1 MARRPTSDS
10 PLFGE
15 RFAALDRGESQRLL
29 VFFAR
34 RVLDPEVALDLTA
47 ETFAQ
52 ALASRSKFWGQSEE
66 EAVAW
71 IYGIARHQLS
81 RYFRAGSTESRAI
94 RRLSLDVPEL
104 SAADVSAIER
114 EAGLGELRT
123 AMAAALREVSE
134 EQRDALRLRLVD
146 ELAYPEVAD
155 RLGISE
161 ESARARVSRGLRS
174 LANHFES
181 NPLPEEAT

>member
-1 MARRPTSDS
+1 
-10 PLFGE
+10 
-15 RFAALDRGESQRLL
+15 

-52 ALASRSKFWGQSEE
+52 ALASRAKFRGHSED
-66 EAVAW
+66 EAIAW
-71 IYGIARHQLS
+71 IYGIARHQLG
-81 RYFRAGSTESRAI
+81 RYFRAGKTENRAI
-94 RRLSLDVPEL
+94 QQLSIGVPRLSEE
-104 SAADVSAIER
+104 DVSAIER
-114 EAGLGELRT
+114 EAGLGQLRT
-123 AMAAALREVSE
+123 AMAAALREVSS
-134 EQRDALRLRLVD
+134 EQREALQLRLVD